1 MNSYNDNL
9 HSTVVGALSSQDLEK
24 KSAKSTAI
32 ASMFTLY
39 HAEAATITA
48 EDKLEDAKKS
58 LKQKKNINDQ
68 AVASNNLSNN
78 MLSSATQAN
87 NYVKQS
93 VTNTAVCAANVKA
106 STDAIVKLASDMGS
120 VYSIVNA
127 ADFHSDIYN
136 LTSEARTLINE
147 TAYLAEVASDLSM
160 DASIT
165 ISEVPFPTVLDKAK
179 SSSGSLT
186 NLLGITT
193 GDFNTAAQTVTD
205 DTNAVSTA
213 SVSEQVAEG
222 GYEDSSVDY
231 QAVASAYHATNRELN
246 LNLSVHTLQ
255 RNADEMTEGQGEWDS
270 RRQVSF
276 AFLRSAFPKESV
288 GEDALYPVKNYYLF
302 VVKDQA
308 KSTFGITNADTII
321 ANPSVLG
328 AQFIELPD
336 LIYGTG
342 TASNEISGITLPNG
356 VVIYPGTKYAR
367 VTIDFLHV
375 NDKPMIDSD
384 GEAVTWG
391 QDYVMFVVAR
401 YEESYKR
408 KINTF
413 DDFISATSTT
423 FTLRHQLAA
432 AQLSSL
438 TITPNTTGEDPK
450 EPYQASFKV
459 TDNPQYNVEY
469 RLLFL
474 PYEGVSDGM
483 LTTSSFLQIDQELIN
498 MIITATEYDQRIAQV
513 EAELANPE
521 LTTEQAA
528 ALNIELQS
536 LEGKRNAAYNNQLAA
551 TTAGT
556 NDVIIP
562 GMQSPSFIFNRML
575 AEQIPPGNYIPFTEF
590 LDGSADATG
599 TKRAKKSAAET
610 SAATAVTR
618 TLKPV
623 PFGEE
628 TTDIFGNLLGKN
640 KTYLPVI
647 LSVFNGEEQNE
658 PSFHNA
664 WTNYTSS
671 PVYTYPDK
679 LVFPNPAV
687 SEK

>member
-48 EDKLEDAKKS
+48 EDKLEDAI
-58 LKQKKNINDQ
+58 LDRLQKKNINDQ
-68 AVASNNLSNN
+68 AVAANNLSNN

-160 DASIT
+160 EASIT
-165 ISEVPFPTVLDKAK
+165 ISEVPFATVLDKAK

-193 GDFNTAAQTVTD
+193 GDFNTAAQNVTD

-222 GYEDSSVDY
+222 AYEDARVDY

-308 KSTFGITNADTII
+308 KSTFGITNADTIL
-321 ANPSVLG
+321 ANPSLLG
-328 AQFIELPD
+328 PQFIELPEQ
-336 LIYGTG
+336 IYGTNPNDI
-342 TASNEISGITLPNG
+342 TGITLPNG
-356 VVIYPGTKYAR
+356 VIIYPGTKYAR
-367 VTIDFLHV
+367 VTIDFMHV
-375 NDKPMIDSD
+375 NDKTMIDSD
-384 GEAVTWG
+384 GDAVTWG

-408 KINTF
+408 KINMF
-413 DDFISATSTT
+413 DDFISAPSIT
-423 FTLRHQLAA
+423 FTLRHMLAA
-432 AQLSSL
+432 AQLTTL
-438 TITPNTTGEDPK
+438 TIAPNTTGEDPK

-459 TDNPQYNVEY
+459 SDNPQYNVEY

-483 LTTSSFLQIDQELIN
+483 LTTTSFLQIDQELIS
-498 MIITATEYDQRIAQV
+498 MIITATEYDQQIAQL
-513 EAELANPE
+513 EAALANPDV
-521 LTTEQAA
+521 TPEQT
-528 ALNIELQS
+528 ALWTNELQS
-536 LEGKRNAAYNNQLAA
+536 LEARRNEAYNNQLAA

-556 NDVIIP
+556 NNVIIP
-562 GMQSPSFIFNRML
+562 GQQSPSFLFNRML
-575 AEQIPPGNYIPFTEF
+575 AEQVPPGNYIPFTEF
-590 LDGSADATG
+590 LEGTEAAS
-599 TKRAKKSAAET
+599 TKRTKKSSET
-610 SAATAVTR
+610 AATSTVPTR

-628 TTDIFGNLLGKN
+628 TTDIFGNLLVKN

-679 LVFPNPAV
+679 LVFTDTEV